1 MQYITTVHTT
11 VRLVYI
17 TMITYKYN
25 TYIQY
30 NIKPYR
36 HRRST
41 LSRIREQ
48 RTKKDRKD
56 VLEVGGRET

>member
-1 MQYITTVHTT
+1 MQYIKTVHTT
-11 VRLVYI
+11 VYT